1 MRISDWS
8 SDVCSS
14 DLIISF
20 STPSAIVH
28 DHFIEVKS
36 FSGRRRFFWTRN
48 EMETASR
55 LGEAYHLCIVDRDRI
70 YHSDYS
76 PEIISGPYAALI
88 ETDDN
93 GWLISP
99 TTFECVGIDGWANW
113 TTERARGPVRNTMS
127 LKAKS
132 EDR

>member
-1 MRISDWS
+1 MLGREQLRLATHPLVEQVTRVSIENAGAGFD
-8 SDVCSS
+8 
-14 DLIISF
+14 IISF

-36 FSGRRRFFWTRN
+36 FSGRRRSFWTRN
-48 EMETASR
+48 ELETARR
-55 LGEAYHLCIVDRDRI
+55 LGEAYHLCILDGDSI

-93 GWLISP
+93 VWSSEEYTSEI
-99 TTFECVGIDGWANW
+99 W
-113 TTERARGPVRNTMS
+113 TIMRI
-127 LKAKS
+127 
-132 EDR
+132 